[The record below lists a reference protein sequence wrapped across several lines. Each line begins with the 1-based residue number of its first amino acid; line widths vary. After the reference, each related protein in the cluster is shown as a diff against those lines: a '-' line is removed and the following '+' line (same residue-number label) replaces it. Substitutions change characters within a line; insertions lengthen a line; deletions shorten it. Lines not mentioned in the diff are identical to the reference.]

1 MCISHWKNQ
10 SLSQISYPGSALVG
24 CWEITQPASNM
35 KSFPKLL
42 KHQFSWNYQFL
53 KAWGIKFFPVP
64 LQQYKNYQK
73 SEPVPGTW
81 WGTVLPAPLG
91 HSFHTNSCIFMS
103 LSLPAEF
110 SQWCLAEPEI
120 WELPQSYPRRCIH
133 RPVTGEWD
141 PWGSPL
147 AGSKLSLA
155 LVLSSCGFWPA
166 EIEDRESPT
175 SLNLFC
181 FEVGQEAPKC
191 PRSPMQVFPASHSSL
206 VTSTRLEKILF
217 SALTLSKSMFGQLWE
232 EPEVGMAAEDGPC
245 GMRKWLCAH
254 QTLHGAWFGFPHGL
268 TGISYPL
275 TFVPLPCV
283 FTWQLLIHTQF
294 LSASPKLQRH
304 RKAEALGNVCV
315 VPCPSAFSSINL
327 LAHNLTLTGSEIPWW
342 GSPARAGVFS
352 SSLLTRVKLS
362 PPAK

>member
-10 SLSQISYPGSALVG
+10 SLSQFSYPGSALVG

-64 LQQYKNYQK
+64 LKQYKNYQK

-91 HSFHTNSCIFMS
+91 HSFHTNCIFMS

-141 PWGSPL
+141 PRGSPL

-155 LVLSSCGFWPA
+155 LVLSSSGFWPA
-166 EIEDRESPT
+166 ETEDRESPT
-175 SLNLFC
+175 SLDLLCFWSWPGSSKVSKKPHAGFSSLSFLTGHQHSPGKNPLFC
-181 FEVGQEAPKC
+181 IDFVQVNVWTTLGGARGRDGSRGWALWNEEVALC
-191 PRSPMQVFPASHSSL
+191 PPNTSWSL
-206 VTSTRLEKILF
+206 VWISSWTHRDFIPSHICAPALCVHLAAPHSYPVSFCISKTAETQKSWSTGKCLCC
-217 SALTLSKSMFGQLWE
+217 TLSFCLQLHKSPGTQPDPDRQWN
-232 EPEVGMAAEDGPC
+232 
-245 GMRKWLCAH
+245 
-254 QTLHGAWFGFPHGL
+254 TLVWQPSQGR
-268 TGISYPL
+268 
-275 TFVPLPCV
+275 CV
-283 FTWQLLIHTQF
+283 
-294 LSASPKLQRH
+294 
-304 RKAEALGNVCV
+304 
-315 VPCPSAFSSINL
+315 
-327 LAHNLTLTGSEIPWW
+327 
-342 GSPARAGVFS
+342 
-352 SSLLTRVKLS
+352 
-362 PPAK
+362 